1 MCTYSPE
8 SQLHHGLH
16 QEKCGQQVEGI
27 DSLLQYCVQISAL
40 QGSNGMNLSEQVQ
53 RMASKI
59 IKILEHLSCE
69 DRLKEIVLLS
79 LGKRKL
85 WGDIIVA
92 FQYLRRAYRKDVG
105 DSL

>member
-1 MCTYSPE
+1 
-8 SQLHHGLH
+8 
-16 QEKCGQQVEGI
+16 
-27 DSLLQYCVQISAL
+27 
-40 QGSNGMNLSEQVQ
+40 MNLSEQVQ

-79 LGKRKL
+79 LWKRKL

-92 FQYLRRAYRKDVG
+92 FQYLSRAYRKDVG

>member
-1 MCTYSPE
+1 
-8 SQLHHGLH
+8 
-16 QEKCGQQVEGI
+16 
-27 DSLLQYCVQISAL
+27 
-40 QGSNGMNLSEQVQ
+40 
-53 RMASKI
+53 MASKI
-59 IKILEHLSCE
+59 IKGLENLSCE